1 MKIALLHDDFTQL
14 GGAESLFATI
24 ASIYPDA
31 PIYTSIVDWSKLP
44 SSINKDRIKISFLQ
58 KFPFARKWYK
68 LLLPFYPFAFES
80 FNFDDFDVVI
90 SSTTRFAKAIITKPD
105 TIHICYINSTPR
117 FLYSQ
122 KSQADY
128 LAQPIRLL
136 VKPLLAW
143 LARWDP
149 VAATRVD
156 HYIANSNYVASQVK
170 KIYKRQ
176 AEIVYPF
183 VDLAF
188 FKPAKV
194 HNWQLK
200 SRDYFLVVSRL
211 VKWKK
216 IDIAIKACSNLDRN
230 LIIVGVGPDKARL
243 QKIAVNC
250 RLSTVDCQFLGRVTR
265 EKLRVLYQNARALI
279 VTQQEDFGI
288 AAVEAGACGTPVL
301 AYKSG
306 GAAEAVIN
314 HQTGLL
320 FESQT
325 ATSLKDEIIAS
336 SRVKW
341 SISACR
347 KNALKFSQA
356 QFLESLKREV
366 AKYGSK
372 SS

>member
-1 MKIALLHDDFTQL
+1 MKIALVHDDFSQR
-14 GGAESLFATI
+14 GGAENLFATI
-24 ASIYPDA
+24 AQVFKSA
-31 PIYTSIVDWSKLP
+31 PIYTSLVDANKLP
-44 SSINKDRIKISFLQ
+44 PSISRDRLKTSFLQ
-58 KFPFARKWYK
+58 KVPFATKFYK
-68 LLLPFYPFAFES
+68 ALLPFYPLAFET
-80 FNFDDFDVVI
+80 FNFDDFNVVI
-90 SSTTRFAKAIITKPD
+90 SSTTRFAKAIITKPN

-122 KSQADY
+122 KLQEDY

-136 VKPLLAW
+136 AKPLLAW
-143 LARWDP
+143 FARWDP
-149 VAATRVD
+149 VASTRVD

-176 AEIVYPF
+176 AEVVYPF

-188 FKPAKV
+188 FRPAKV

-216 IDIAIKACSNLDRN
+216 IDIAIKACSGLDRN

-243 QKIAVNC
+243 KQF
-250 RLSTVDCQFLGRVTR
+250 SDSSVDFLGRVTR

-279 VTQQEDFGI
+279 ITQQEDFGI

-301 AYKSG
+301 AFKSG
-306 GAAEAVIN
+306 GAAETVIN

-325 ATSLKDEIIAS
+325 VDSLKDAIEVFS
-336 SRVKW
+336 HVKW
-341 SISACR
+341 TVPACR